1 MNNALERIKRDL
13 NTAERVRA
21 LVNCGLPVREVRKR
35 VGMRP
40 VEFEQFAARHLI
52 ALNFDGRG

>member
-1 MNNALERIKRDL
+1 MNSELERIKRDL

-35 VGMRP
+35 VDMRP
-40 VEFEQFAARHLI
+40 TEFEQFAARHLI
-52 ALNFDGRG
+52 ALTFRKED

>member
-1 MNNALERIKRDL
+1 MNSAAERIKRDL

-35 VGMRP
+35 VDMKP

-52 ALNFDGRG
+52 ALSFKKGE

>member
-1 MNNALERIKRDL
+1 MNSVVERIKRDL

-35 VGMRP
+35 VGMKP
-40 VEFEQFAARHLI
+40 IDFEQFAARHLI
-52 ALNFDGRG
+52 ALTFRKGE